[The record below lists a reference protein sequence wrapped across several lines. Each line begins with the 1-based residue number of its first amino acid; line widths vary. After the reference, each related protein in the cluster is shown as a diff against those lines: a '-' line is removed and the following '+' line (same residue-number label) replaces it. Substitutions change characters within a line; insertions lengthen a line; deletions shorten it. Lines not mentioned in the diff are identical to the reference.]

1 MAAVRKSITH
11 GHETYQG
18 FDDIDGTHPL
28 GDKVL
33 GAFVEYG
40 ARYRKGGKIAFFNY
54 DLAREM
60 GLISSSHSNQ
70 MTRALEEKLLKTFG
84 ITIVNEWDVLNNK
97 MPKQEELSPNRYMA
111 TRYLQLQHQ
120 SKVGKTSGDG
130 RSIWN
135 GFFKAKNKT
144 WDISSCGTGATC
156 LSPAYAKHRKF
167 FKTGDP
173 EVSYGCGMADV
184 KDGITNAMFSELLHK
199 DGVPTERT
207 LCVLEFSAESAV
219 VVRAS
224 PNLFRPSHFF
234 IHLRQRNIKRLRS
247 TVDIFIERQISNKDW
262 PGAPKS
268 RDRKYWWFAEQFA
281 RTFAEM
287 VARFEREYIFCW
299 LDWDGDNIMA
309 DGRLIDYGSIRR
321 FGVFHHKYRFDDVE
335 RWSTN
340 ILEQRL
346 KARATVQTI
355 VQMVDYLV
363 HGECRPLVDFKNHKF
378 LEIFDETFWR
388 ERHKHLLYKFGF
400 DGAQA
405 ETLMEKHQDLVI
417 KFARQHDSLEKR
429 LINRRAVRVQDG
441 SNQPAL
447 FNMNQMR
454 SQLAL
459 NVSVE
464 PHQNNIKDLVL
475 KSLTKYCSG
484 ADRKVALKQCGQ
496 VRSLLVHLKKIHD
509 SVREGT
515 RGKNLKNQEKQ
526 FLNRA
531 LNKNRVARITGD
543 GMIFIGQLVSRKR
556 KTLSPEQLYVLMLSF
571 LERYNTD
578 GDIQKPKSSKRS
590 VIDLQSER
598 VLKKMDSIID
608 DCFESL

>member
-1 MAAVRKSITH
+1 
-11 GHETYQG
+11 
-18 FDDIDGTHPL
+18 
-28 GDKVL
+28 
-33 GAFVEYG
+33 
-40 ARYRKGGKIAFFNY
+40 
-54 DLAREM
+54 
-60 GLISSSHSNQ
+60 
-70 MTRALEEKLLKTFG
+70 
-84 ITIVNEWDVLNNK
+84 
-97 MPKQEELSPNRYMA
+97 
-111 TRYLQLQHQ
+111 
-120 SKVGKTSGDG
+120 
-130 RSIWN
+130 
-135 GFFKAKNKT
+135 
-144 WDISSCGTGATC
+144 
-156 LSPAYAKHRKF
+156 
-167 FKTGDP
+167 
-173 EVSYGCGMADV
+173 
-184 KDGITNAMFSELLHK
+184 
-199 DGVPTERT
+199 
-207 LCVLEFSAESAV
+207 
-219 VVRAS
+219 
-224 PNLFRPSHFF
+224 
-234 IHLRQRNIKRLRS
+234 
-247 TVDIFIERQISNKDW
+247 
-262 PGAPKS
+262 
-268 RDRKYWWFAEQFA
+268 
-281 RTFAEM
+281 
-287 VARFEREYIFCW
+287 
-299 LDWDGDNIMA
+299 MA